1 MGPNNDTG
9 KGTLY
14 INGEPVSEVEEIKIS
29 LEVEPLDFP
38 PILTDVSFTVT
49 MDCPRWLRRKLA
61 WWIFKARLK
70 ALAVETL
77 QKLGLEQIWNRC
89 KHLICD
95 GRSR

>member
-1 MGPNNDTG
+1 MGPNSDAG

-14 INGEPVSEVEEIKIS
+14 INGEPISEVNEIKIS
-29 LEVEPLDFP
+29 MEVEPSDFP

-70 ALAVETL
+70 VLAVEIL
-77 QKLGLEQIWNRC
+77 QKLGLKWRY
-89 KHLICD
+89 
-95 GRSR
+95 

>member
-1 MGPNNDTG
+1 MGPNSDAE

-14 INGEPVSEVEEIKIS
+14 INGEPISEVDEIKIS
-29 LEVEPLDFP
+29 MEVEPSDFP

-70 ALAVETL
+70 GLAVEIL
-77 QKLGLEQIWNRC
+77 QKLGLKW
-89 KHLICD
+89 
-95 GRSR
+95 